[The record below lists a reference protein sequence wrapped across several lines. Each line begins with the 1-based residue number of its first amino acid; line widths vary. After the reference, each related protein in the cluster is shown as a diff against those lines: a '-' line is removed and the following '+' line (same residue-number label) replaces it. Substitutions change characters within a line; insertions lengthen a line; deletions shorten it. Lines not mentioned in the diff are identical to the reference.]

1 MMSHRR
7 FLIKKEFIRGDQAIL
22 MDNKEI
28 RHLWQVRRLKPG
40 DQVILFDGEGH
51 EYDAIIRQIKR
62 DEVVFQIQPVT
73 STSSKESPLKIIL
86 GIGVLK
92 GTKFDWLIQ
101 KITELG
107 VTEIVP
113 FYGQRSVPNWERT
126 KIFSKKNRW
135 EKIALAATKQCQRT
149 KIPVIHPPCSFKEA
163 LQKISGEVVKIF
175 IWEKESR
182 RSLAQISPISSSAI
196 YALVGPEGG
205 FSEEEAA
212 QAQEAGFEPVHLG
225 PRILRAET
233 AGMVGVALL
242 QFLFGDLRSK

>member
-1 MMSHRR
+1 MGHRR
-7 FLIKKEFIRGDQAIL
+7 FLVKKEFIRGDQAIL
-22 MDNKEI
+22 RDNEEI

-40 DQVILFDGEGH
+40 DQVILFNGEGH
-51 EYDAIIRQIKR
+51 EYEAIIRQIKP
-62 DEVVFQIQPVT
+62 DEVVFQIQPIA
-73 STSSKESPLKIIL
+73 SISSKESPLKIIL

-113 FYGQRSVPNWERT
+113 FYGRRSVPNWEGA

-135 EKIALAATKQCQRT
+135 EKIALAASKQCQRT

-163 LQKISGEVVKIF
+163 LQKISGEVGKIF
-175 IWEKESR
+175 FWEKESK
-182 RSLAQISPISSSAI
+182 RSLAQITLTSSSAI

-205 FSEEEAA
+205 FSEEETA

-225 PRILRAET
+225 PRILRSET
-233 AGMVGVALL
+233 AGIVVVGLL
-242 QFLFGDLRSK
+242 QFLFGDLNSK